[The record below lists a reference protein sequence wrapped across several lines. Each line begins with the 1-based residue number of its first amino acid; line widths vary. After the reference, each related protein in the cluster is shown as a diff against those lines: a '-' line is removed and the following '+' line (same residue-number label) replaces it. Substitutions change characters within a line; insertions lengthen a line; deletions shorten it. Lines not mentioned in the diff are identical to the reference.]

1 MKAVGGA
8 AAIFMTEVVA
18 AFVFL
23 CRIVI
28 PIINIKRE
36 IMIFMFNPF
45 EINFGFEAFDDM
57 RSTYSFDRQ
66 YQHRS
71 SEPYITIKVP
81 REDKRSEL
89 GRRRIEMLKREAVDV
104 EFVEIKNQ

>member
-1 MKAVGGA
+1 
-8 AAIFMTEVVA
+8 
-18 AFVFL
+18 
-23 CRIVI
+23 
-28 PIINIKRE
+28 
-36 IMIFMFNPF
+36 MIFMFNPF
-45 EINFGFEAFDDM
+45 EINFDFGAFDDM

-66 YQHRS
+66 RQYRS